1 MMDSQETLKTGEN
14 AETSATPEVKET
26 ADMQNATEVKDMPE
40 QPESQETKEE
50 QAEAVSEEAGTTP
63 ADTEMQAETETTAD
77 TETPEKTN
85 ASEYTETQA
94 IPMPQTQEEV
104 IARLKELAR
113 ADAVPERQET
123 EALKQAFY
131 KIHKA
136 NVAAA
141 QAEFV
146 ANGGA
151 PEDFLPAPNTLE
163 DDFKAA
169 MNVIKQKRAELQAE
183 QEQQK
188 EENLQKKQAILER
201 IKAMS
206 TTPEEANQAYKEFK
220 ELQAQWKELNPVP
233 AEKANELWKTY
244 QLYVE
249 QYYDQLKL
257 NNEFREYDFKKNLEI
272 KTRLC
277 EAAEKLSEEP
287 DVIAAF
293 QKLQALHQEYKE
305 TGPVAKELREEIWAR
320 FKAASTVVNKR
331 HQQHFEELKQK
342 EGENLQ
348 KKTALCEKI
357 EAIDLTAIKTAAEWE
372 SHTKEII
379 ELQKEWRTIGFA
391 PQKMNV
397 KIFERFRASCDKF
410 FTEKAAFFKRLK
422 EEQASNLAKKTALCE
437 QVEALKESTD
447 WKATADKLVQIQK
460 EWKTIGSIPKKYSE
474 SLWQRFIGACDYF
487 FEQKNKNSASQR
499 SEEKENLRK
508 KEEII
513 EKLKA
518 LLNADEENG
527 DKQEAVRTLMKEW
540 NETGFVPFKDK
551 DRIYKIY
558 HETVDELFKA
568 LNMSA
573 ARRRLDNFK
582 SNLKN
587 EMKEGAQGVSRER
600 ERLMRAYEAKRNEI
614 KTYENNLGFLTCS
627 SKKGSSLLDEMK
639 KKMEK
644 LKDELNL
651 LGEKI
656 AAIDK
661 EMSAPAE

>member
-1 MMDSQETLKTGEN
+1 MMDSQELLQTGEN
-14 AETSATPEVKET
+14 VGKNATAEVQETTEVQATAEGPQTAET
-26 ADMQNATEVKDMPE
+26 
-40 QPESQETKEE
+40 
-50 QAEAVSEEAGTTP
+50 QAEAGNEASQEAETP
-63 ADTEMQAETETTAD
+63 AMQ
-77 TETPEKTN
+77 
-85 ASEYTETQA
+85 
-94 IPMPQTQEEV
+94 IPQTQEEV
-104 IARLKELAR
+104 IARLNELAQ
-113 ADAVPERQET
+113 ADTIPERQET
-123 EALKQAFY
+123 DALKQAFY

-141 QAEFV
+141 QAEFI

-151 PEDFLPAPNTLE
+151 PEDFLPAPNMLE
-163 DDFKAA
+163 DDFKKA
-169 MNVIKQKRAELQAE
+169 MNTIKQKRAEQQAE
-183 QEQQK
+183 QERLK
-188 EENLQKKQAILER
+188 EENLQKKLEILER

-206 TTPEEANQAYKEFK
+206 ATPEEANQAYKEFK
-220 ELQAQWKELNPVP
+220 ELQNQWKELNPVP

-257 NNEFREYDFKKNLEI
+257 NNEFREYDFKKNLET

-287 DVIAAF
+287 DIISAF

-320 FKAASTVVNKR
+320 FKAASTVINKR
-331 HQQHFEELKQK
+331 HQQHFEALKQK
-342 EGENLQ
+342 EEENLQ
-348 KKTALCEKI
+348 QKTALCEKI
-357 EAIDLTAIKTAAEWE
+357 EAIDPAAIKNAAEWE
-372 SHTKEII
+372 NRTREII
-379 ELQKEWRTIGFA
+379 GLQQEWRTIGFA

-397 KIFERFRASCDKF
+397 KIFERFRAACDRF

-437 QVEALKESTD
+437 QAEALKDSTD

-474 SLWQRFIGACDYF
+474 TLWQRFVGACDYF

-499 SEEKENLRK
+499 NEEKENLRK

-513 EKLKA
+513 GKLKA
-518 LLNADEENG
+518 LLTDETDEN
-527 DKQEAVRTLMKEW
+527 KQDTVKDLMKEW
-540 NETGFVPFKDK
+540 NDTGYVPFRDK
-551 DRIYKIY
+551 DRVYKAY
-558 HETVDELFKA
+558 HEAIDEIFKT
-568 LNMSA
+568 LNLSA
-573 ARRRLDNFK
+573 ARRRLDSFK

-587 EMKEGAQGVSRER
+587 EMKEGGQGVSRER

-639 KKMEK
+639 KKVEK
-644 LKDELNL
+644 LKDDLNL

-656 AAIDK
+656 SAIDK
-661 EMSAPAE
+661 EMSTPQE

>member
-1 MMDSQETLKTGEN
+1 MMDSQELLQTGEN
-14 AETSATPEVKET
+14 VGKNATAEVQETTEVQATAEGPQTAET
-26 ADMQNATEVKDMPE
+26 
-40 QPESQETKEE
+40 
-50 QAEAVSEEAGTTP
+50 QAEAGNEASQEAEIP
-63 ADTEMQAETETTAD
+63 AMQ
-77 TETPEKTN
+77 
-85 ASEYTETQA
+85 
-94 IPMPQTQEEV
+94 IPQTQEEV
-104 IARLKELAR
+104 IARLNELAQ
-113 ADAVPERQET
+113 ADTIPERQET
-123 EALKQAFY
+123 DALKQAFY

-141 QAEFV
+141 QAEFI

-151 PEDFLPAPNTLE
+151 PEDFLPAPNMLE
-163 DDFKAA
+163 DDFKKA
-169 MNVIKQKRAELQAE
+169 MNTIKQKRAEQQAE
-183 QEQQK
+183 QERLK
-188 EENLQKKQAILER
+188 EENLQKKLEILER

-206 TTPEEANQAYKEFK
+206 ATPEEANQAYKEFK
-220 ELQAQWKELNPVP
+220 ELQNQWKELNPVP

-257 NNEFREYDFKKNLEI
+257 NNEFREYDFKKNLET

-287 DVIAAF
+287 DIISAF

-320 FKAASTVVNKR
+320 FKAASTVINKR
-331 HQQHFEELKQK
+331 HQQHFEALKQK
-342 EGENLQ
+342 EEENLQ
-348 KKTALCEKI
+348 QKTALCEKI
-357 EAIDLTAIKTAAEWE
+357 EAIDPAAIKNAAEWE
-372 SHTKEII
+372 NRTREII
-379 ELQKEWRTIGFA
+379 GLQQEWRTIGFA

-397 KIFERFRASCDKF
+397 KIFERFRAACDRF

-422 EEQASNLAKKTALCE
+422 EEQAGNLAKKTALCE
-437 QVEALKESTD
+437 QAEALKDSTD

-474 SLWQRFIGACDYF
+474 SLWQRFVGACDYF

-499 SEEKENLRK
+499 NEEKENLRK

-513 EKLKA
+513 GKLKA
-518 LLNADEENG
+518 LLTDETDEN
-527 DKQEAVRTLMKEW
+527 KQDTVKDLMKEW
-540 NETGFVPFKDK
+540 NDTGYVPFRDK
-551 DRIYKIY
+551 DRVYKAY
-558 HETVDELFKA
+558 HEAIDEIFKA
-568 LNMSA
+568 LNLSA
-573 ARRRLDNFK
+573 ARRRLDSFK

-587 EMKEGAQGVSRER
+587 EMKEGGQGVSRER

-639 KKMEK
+639 KKVEK
-644 LKDELNL
+644 LKDDLNL

-656 AAIDK
+656 SAIDK
-661 EMSAPAE
+661 EMSTPQE